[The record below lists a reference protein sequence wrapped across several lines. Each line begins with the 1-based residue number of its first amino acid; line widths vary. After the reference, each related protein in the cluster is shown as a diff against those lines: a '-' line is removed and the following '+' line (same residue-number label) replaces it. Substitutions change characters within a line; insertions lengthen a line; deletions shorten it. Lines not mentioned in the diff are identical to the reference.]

1 MEQIGTP
8 IDCDSAPSAVM
19 MRAVDCPSRL
29 LIPLHEHRRAE
40 LVYVASGTLSV
51 TANDAVHTV
60 SADHALLIPAGLT
73 HDMRMLSDASVL
85 TAYIVPTAGMACGT
99 NCRTLPASDLLRALM
114 QTAVELPIDYDPD
127 GRDGHIM
134 GLITE
139 EVAWLLSRPLAV
151 LPCLRVPKDRRLRLL
166 CRDLL
171 DRLDHTWTIDEAA
184 TVAGMGRRTFTRT
197 FRRELG
203 MSFATWCAHAR
214 LNAAAGRLHAGA
226 SIIEVA
232 LASGYN
238 SPSAF
243 ATTFRRHLGMSP
255 SSFQAAARALSA

>member
-8 IDCDSAPSAVM
+8 IDCDSAPSPVM

-29 LIPLHEHRRAE
+29 LIPLHRHQRAE
-40 LVYVASGTLSV
+40 LVYIVSGTLAV

-73 HDMRMLSDASVL
+73 HDMRMLSNTSLL
-85 TAYIVPTAGMACGT
+85 TAYIAPTPLLVCGT
-99 NCRTLPASDLLRALM
+99 ECRTLPASNLLRELM
-114 QTAVELPIDYDPD
+114 QTAVGLPIDYDPD

-134 GLITE
+134 GLIAE
-139 EVAWLLSRPLAV
+139 EVTWLLSRPLAA
-151 LPCLRVPKDRRLRLL
+151 LPRLPVPKDKRLRRLCRL
-166 CRDLL
+166 LL
-171 DRLDHTWTIDEAA
+171 DRLDHGWTIDEAA
-184 TVAGMGRRTFTRT
+184 TAAGMGRRTFTRA

-203 MSFATWCAHAR
+203 MSFSTWCAHAR
-214 LNAAAGRLHAGA
+214 LNVAATRLHAGA

-232 LASGYN
+232 FASGYN

-243 ATTFRRHLGMSP
+243 ATTFRRHLGVTP
-255 SSFQAAARALSA
+255 SSFQAAANAA

>member
-8 IDCDSAPSAVM
+8 IDCDNAPSAVM

-29 LIPLHEHRRAE
+29 LIPVHKHARAE
-40 LVYVASGTLSV
+40 LVYVASGTLAV

-60 SADHALLIPAGLT
+60 SADHALLIPAGLA
-73 HDMRMLSDASVL
+73 HDMRMLSDTSLL
-85 TAYIVPTAGMACGT
+85 TAYIAPNPTMACGT
-99 NCRTLPASDLLRALM
+99 DCRTLPASNLLRELM
-114 QTAVELPIDYDPD
+114 QTAVGLPIDYDPD

-134 GLITE
+134 GLIAE
-139 EVAWLLSRPLAV
+139 EVAWLMARPLAA
-151 LPCLRVPKDRRLRLL
+151 LPRLPVPRDLRLRRLCRSLL
-166 CRDLL
+166 EQ
-171 DRLDHTWTIDEAA
+171 LDHAWTVDEAA
-184 TVAGMGRRTFTRT
+184 TASGMGRRTFTRT

-214 LNAAAGRLHAGA
+214 LNAAASRLHAGA

-232 LASGYN
+232 FASGYN

-243 ATTFRRHLGMSP
+243 ATTFRRHIGVSP
-255 SSFQAAARALSA
+255 SSFQANAKAA